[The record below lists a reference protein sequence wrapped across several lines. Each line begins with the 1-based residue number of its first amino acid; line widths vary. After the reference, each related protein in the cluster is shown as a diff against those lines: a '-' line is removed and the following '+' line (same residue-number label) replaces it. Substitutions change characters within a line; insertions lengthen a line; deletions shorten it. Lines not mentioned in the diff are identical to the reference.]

1 MSGHAMARRWWWSI
15 AVVAMLP
22 GCSAATP
29 TPSTSTSAVPLP
41 SPTAIVTLPPTP
53 RPTST
58 PTPEAFLSPVG
69 PTCAA
74 RDLTI
79 RSGISGEGAGSAAI
93 VLVFTDE
100 GPKRCTLRGTPEV
113 RFLDHGSQL
122 VKMAVFDQ
130 LGGFFPPVPNSG
142 VGLLPL
148 ANPGQP
154 GAAGI
159 RGQAGL
165 EIVWSDSM
173 CALSAPI
180 TRVEITV
187 PTGSLSLP
195 LQIFGFGTAGC
206 EKPGVT
212 VTPFEAAEAAA

>member
-1 MSGHAMARRWWWSI
+1 MARAWWWI
-15 AVVAMLP
+15 GILVILP
-22 GCSAATP
+22 GCSVAAP
-29 TPSTSTSAVPLP
+29 TPSPSTTAVPLP

-53 RPTST
+53 TFAST
-58 PTPEAFLSPVG
+58 PTPEPFLSPVG
-69 PTCAA
+69 PTCTA

-79 RSGISGEGAGSAAI
+79 RSGISGEGAGTAAI
-93 VLVFTDE
+93 VFVFTDKGSE
-100 GPKRCTLRGTPEV
+100 RCTLRGTPEV
-113 RFLDHGSQL
+113 RFLDHGGQD
-122 VKMAVFDQ
+122 VKMAVVDQ

-148 ANPGQP
+148 ANPGQT

-165 EIVWSDSM
+165 EISWSGSM

-180 TRVEITV
+180 TRVEITL

-195 LQIFGFGTAGC
+195 LQIFGFGATGC